1 LGLIDKL
8 IRGSY
13 KDDKKT
19 SVFPHTRK
27 EVFVQL
33 FRYHKRTLLNV
44 GLMCALFALPTVA
57 AVLLSVLYKAYI
69 PALIADGSIVPPV
82 ADDTMLSTVL
92 LEMQVDRLVCLVLI
106 PTNALIFVGLSGGV
120 HVIRQ
125 AAWGEN
131 VSFFYDFGRGIKQ
144 NCKHYLVYALIFG
157 LSLLFCVFVVGYYSV
172 SQSHAAVRI
181 ISIAVAVTQFLTVSG
196 VLVFALSYA
205 DIYTSSIAKE
215 LRNAFIFFIV
225 GLPKNIGLLILTAVP
240 LLLLLI
246 PSAIAQTVSA
256 LAIALL
262 FPSYAILIWVLR
274 GDAVFDRYVNFG
286 DNARIAGKGI
296 VWDEQDP
303 A

>member
-1 LGLIDKL
+1 
-8 IRGSY
+8 
-13 KDDKKT
+13 
-19 SVFPHTRK
+19 
-27 EVFVQL
+27 
-33 FRYHKRTLLNV
+33 
-44 GLMCALFALPTVA
+44 M
-57 AVLLSVLYKAYI
+57 
-69 PALIADGSIVPPV
+69 
-82 ADDTMLSTVL
+82 
-92 LEMQVDRLVCLVLI
+92 
-106 PTNALIFVGLSGGV
+106 
-120 HVIRQ
+120 
-125 AAWGEN
+125 
-131 VSFFYDFGRGIKQ
+131 
-144 NCKHYLVYALIFG
+144 
-157 LSLLFCVFVVGYYSV
+157 
-172 SQSHAAVRI
+172 RI

-205 DIYTSSIAKE
+205 DIYSSSIAKE

-246 PSAIAQTVSA
+246 PSAIAQTISA